1 MSFTNGAFFFCSKTN
16 HATAT
21 KVDFNQIKKY
31 LHSKLRDKIKKLAN
45 TWIIFNNSSSK
56 VLRYE

>member
-1 MSFTNGAFFFCSKTN
+1 MLFTNGAFFFFSKTN

-21 KVDFNQIKKY
+21 KVDLNQIKKY